1 MKKLPKPPVKFNT
14 DKTMMFYKLK
24 PNLEK
29 FEHVCITEETI
40 KKLLCCLDV
49 SEAPGMDEISPRLLK
64 DGAEVLAKP
73 ICDIINFSIKL
84 STFPDKCKIAKLTP
98 LFKKGSKTDPKSYR
112 PISLLPFISK
122 LIEKVIHKQTQEY
135 LDKNGLIYKF
145 QSSFRKI
152 FSTDSCLVQITD
164 YIIKSMDKGQHTGMI
179 LIDLQKAF
187 DNLDHDVLLK
197 KNEMCVIKW
206 LKSYLSNKNLKYQF
220 QGVFSE
226 EGLLTC
232 GVPQGSILG
241 PLLFLIYINDL
252 PQSLNETASNLY
264 ADDTCIYYQHRYIQ
278 KIENVLNKE
287 FSSLCEWFIDNKLSI
302 HFGEDKTKTILL
314 RETKLKQN

>member
-84 STFPDKCKIAKLTP
+84 STFPDKCKFAKLTP
-98 LFKKGSKTDPKSYR
+98 PFKKGSKTDPKSYR

-164 YIIKSMDKGQHTGMI
+164 YIIKGMDKGQHTGMI

-197 KNEMCVIKW
+197 KK
-206 LKSYLSNKNLKYQF
+206 
-220 QGVFSE
+220 
-226 EGLLTC
+226 
-232 GVPQGSILG
+232 
-241 PLLFLIYINDL
+241 
-252 PQSLNETASNLY
+252 
-264 ADDTCIYYQHRYIQ
+264 
-278 KIENVLNKE
+278 
-287 FSSLCEWFIDNKLSI
+287 
-302 HFGEDKTKTILL
+302 
-314 RETKLKQN
+314 